1 MAQLIFAQID
11 PGIVILFS
19 IIGVAVGAA
28 ACFFVLTKLS
38 KTRIGTAKEEAAA
51 LKAKAESE
59 AEKIRKEAAKEAML
73 EAKEER
79 HKLRAEF
86 EREKEKF
93 KTEFE
98 RETKERKSEIQKT
111 EARILQKED
120 SIDKKEQQLDMK
132 RDAVEKQKQ
141 DLLKKEA
148 DLAVLESELS
158 RANEKMLAE
167 LEKVAELTKQEAIDR
182 LMEGLVEEAKKD
194 AVNVVREIENAARED
209 GLKRA
214 KEIVGQSIQ
223 KCAADYA
230 SEITVSVVPLPNEEL
245 KGRIIGRV
253 GRNIRALESATGVDL
268 IIDDTPDVVTLSG
281 FDPVRREIA
290 RVTLEK
296 LIADGRIHPARI
308 EEMVE
313 RVKKDIEAGM
323 KEAGEAAAFDT
334 GVFGLHPELIK
345 LLGRLKY
352 RTSYGQNI
360 LKHSLEV
367 ANIAGAMAAELGA
380 DVKIAKRAGLL
391 HDIGKAVDSTVEG
404 THIQIGVDIA
414 KKFKES
420 KEVIHCIAAHH
431 GEIQTESIEAILVQ
445 AADAISGARPGA
457 RRESVENYVKRLE
470 RLEDIANSFTGVEQS
485 YAIQAG
491 REIRVIVKPNEV
503 DDSMTVF
510 LAKEIAHKLESEL
523 DYPGQIKVNVIRE
536 LRSIEYAK

>member
-1 MAQLIFAQID
+1 
-11 PGIVILFS
+11 
-19 IIGVAVGAA
+19 
-28 ACFFVLTKLS
+28 
-38 KTRIGTAKEEAAA
+38 
-51 LKAKAESE
+51 
-59 AEKIRKEAAKEAML
+59 ML

-86 EREKEKF
+86 EQEKEKF
-93 KTEFE
+93 KNEFE
-98 RETKERKSEIQKT
+98 RETRERKSEIQKT

-120 SIDKKEQQLDMK
+120 SIDKKEQQLDLK

-141 DLLKKEA
+141 DLAKKEA
-148 DLAVLESELS
+148 DLAAIETELG
-158 RANEKMLAE
+158 RANEKMIAE
-167 LEKVAELTKQEAIDR
+167 LEKVAELTRQEAKER
-182 LMEGLVEEAKKD
+182 LIETLVDEAKKD
-194 AVNVVREIENAARED
+194 AVNTVREIENNAKED

-223 KCAADYA
+223 KCATDHAA
-230 SEITVSVVPLPNEEL
+230 ELTVSVVPLPNEEL

-290 RVTLEK
+290 RITLEK

-313 RVKKDIEAGM
+313 RVKKDVEIGM
-323 KEAGEAAAFDT
+323 KEAGEVAALDT

-445 AADAISGARPGA
+445 AADAVSGARPGA

-491 REIRVIVKPNEV
+491 REIRVIVRPNEV
-503 DDSMTVF
+503 DDSMTLF
-510 LAKEIAHKLESEL
+510 LAKENAHKLESEL
-523 DYPGQIKVNVIRE
+523 DYPGLIKVNVIRE